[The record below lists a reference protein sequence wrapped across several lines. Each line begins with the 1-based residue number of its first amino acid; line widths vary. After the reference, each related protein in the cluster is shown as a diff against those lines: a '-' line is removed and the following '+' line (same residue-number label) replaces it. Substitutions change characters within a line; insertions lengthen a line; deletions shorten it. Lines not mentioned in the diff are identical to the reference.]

1 MQALL
6 AIIPLGW
13 EELPSMDFLSIS
25 PSQPRHPW
33 FSQMMMTLS
42 PYHAWG
48 PPYPLCY
55 DSPAADMEPMQ
66 RRHLGNVDP

>member
-1 MQALL
+1 MEALL

-13 EELPSMDFLSIS
+13 EEIPSMDFLSIS

-42 PYHAWG
+42 PYQAWG
-48 PPYPLCY
+48 PPYPLCLRL
-55 DSPAADMEPMQ
+55 SNMEPMQ
-66 RRHLGNVDP
+66 RRHLGSMDP